1 MLRDVTMVLKEKENS
16 SLKKKTERKYGPMFP
31 LNADRRETKI
41 L

>member
-1 MLRDVTMVLKEKENS
+1 MLRDVTMVLKEKENL
-16 SLKKKTERKYGPMFP
+16 SLKKKTEGKYGPMFR